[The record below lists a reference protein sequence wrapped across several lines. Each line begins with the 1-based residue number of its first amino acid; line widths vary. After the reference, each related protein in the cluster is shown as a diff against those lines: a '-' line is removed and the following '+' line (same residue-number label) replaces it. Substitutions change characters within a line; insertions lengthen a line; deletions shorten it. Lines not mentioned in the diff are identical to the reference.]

1 MTVLLLFVGQWM
13 RANVRSHSFLAYS
26 SRSPEVFP
34 VFHRETLYHFNRKK
48 LLASCSCARSKNEK
62 RSRAIRT
69 EKVLSAHLSLFIA
82 RNTCNMCYPSY
93 ESMSMRTF
101 IPCELPGRTASPVPA
116 HTNRYQGWDE
126 PREGAP
132 PHQWPV

>member
-1 MTVLLLFVGQWM
+1 MIFRMTVLLLFVGQWM
-13 RANVRSHSFLAYS
+13 RSNVRSHSFLAYS

-69 EKVLSAHLSLFIA
+69 EKVLSAHLSLLSQGILA
-82 RNTCNMCYPSY
+82 ICVTH
-93 ESMSMRTF
+93 
-101 IPCELPGRTASPVPA
+101 
-116 HTNRYQGWDE
+116 HTSRC
-126 PREGAP
+126 P
-132 PHQWPV
+132 